1 MATKEMPF
9 YNVDDAVGPGCPN
22 KRSDVM
28 LVQFFLHE
36 IFNHPSLKPNR
47 PPGPDIG
54 ISGNF
59 DATTAQW
66 ILHFQNQ
73 VKRIGRLIVA
83 DGRVDHAK
91 GAQYSKSSI
100 SQTQYTI
107 THLNISY
114 ARRFRQQ
121 HNFLETHPLVQ
132 GELKTELAQ
141 EEQRLR

>member
-22 KRSDVM
+22 KRTDIM

-36 IFNHPSLKPNR
+36 IYNHPSQKQNR
-47 PPGPDIG
+47 PPGADIE
-54 ISGNF
+54 ISGDF

-73 VKRIGRLIVA
+73 VKRIGRAIFA

-91 GAQYSKSSI
+91 GEQYTRSSI

-114 ARRFRQQ
+114 ARRFRPQ
-121 HNFLETHPLVQ
+121 HNHLEKHPRVP
-132 GELKTELAQ
+132 GELKADLAK

>member
-9 YNVDDAVGPGCPN
+9 YNVDGAVGPGCPN
-22 KRSDVM
+22 KRTDVM

-36 IFNHPSLKPNR
+36 IYDHPTQKPNK
-47 PPGPDIG
+47 PAGPDIG

-73 VKRIGRLIVA
+73 VKRIGHRIST

-91 GAQYSKSSI
+91 GEQYTRSSI

-107 THLNISY
+107 THMNISY

-121 HNFLETHPLVQ
+121 HNQLEAHPRIP